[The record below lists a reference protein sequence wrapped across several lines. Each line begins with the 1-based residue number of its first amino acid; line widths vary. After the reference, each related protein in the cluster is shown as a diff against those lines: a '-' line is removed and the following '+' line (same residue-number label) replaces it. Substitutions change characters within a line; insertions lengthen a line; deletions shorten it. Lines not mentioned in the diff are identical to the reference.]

1 MPARRAAG
9 CEDGAG
15 PAGVRPAALASRL
28 PPTRPE
34 GASSCGRLLQ
44 SGGSHGAGSAVGSR
58 RVRPSIGLP
67 AHCVAVVRAA
77 RAEAGACRGGSARP
91 TAADGG
97 GLPGHSPCCATCGD
111 GQLPACPDRPAAG
124 DLAADFRIA
133 SRRLA
138 ARGAETDWCR
148 NRMEAAPFSV
158 APAGMAG
165 GRGEHHLVAP
175 PAAAAA
181 MLACAGSGRSWPR
194 GQDRAAGLPP
204 DSRRQH
210 AVGRTAIRARRVT
223 TDLLPMGASAWA
235 RLPTTGGS
243 GLAADR
249 SVPDDSPGGEAGLR
263 CRVVGG
269 SFRTAEDGTFP
280 PSACLAPS
288 RRAARAGLAGDGEPG
303 SMGFPADSHQ
313 TGLSPG
319 AETGLDLALADC
331 LAREARRFGGVLPAA
346 VARGGDGRIGRGASA
361 GSAAA
366 AGALSAGVGPG
377 RLVAAQAEG
386 RPASP

>member
-1 MPARRAAG
+1 M
-9 CEDGAG
+9 
-15 PAGVRPAALASRL
+15 
-28 PPTRPE
+28 
-34 GASSCGRLLQ
+34 
-44 SGGSHGAGSAVGSR
+44 
-58 RVRPSIGLP
+58 
-67 AHCVAVVRAA
+67 RAA

-97 GLPGHSPCCATCGD
+97 GLPGHSPRCATCGD

-133 SRRLA
+133 ARRLA
-138 ARGAETDWCR
+138 ARGAETDRCG
-148 NRMEAAPFSV
+148 NRMEAPPFSV

-181 MLACAGSGRSWPR
+181 MLACAGSGRSWAR
-194 GQDRAAGLPP
+194 GQDRGAGLPP
-204 DSRRQH
+204 DSRRRH

-223 TDLLPMGASAWA
+223 TDLLPMEASARAW
-235 RLPTTGGS
+235 LPTTGGS

-263 CRVVGG
+263 YRVVGG

-288 RRAARAGLAGDGEPG
+288 HRAARAGLAGDGEPG
-303 SMGFPADSHQ
+303 SMGFAADSHQ
-313 TGLSPG
+313 TGFLSAG
-319 AETGLDLALADC
+319 AETGVGLALADC
-331 LAREARRFGGVLPAA
+331 LARAARRFGRVLPAA

-361 GSAAA
+361 GSATA

-386 RPASP
+386 RLASP